1 MEANDGTE
9 STAERLAGK
18 NESRHIQNEK
28 LHTNKDCAEILS
40 GE

>member
-1 MEANDGTE
+1 MAQKAQQKEK
-9 STAERLAGK
+9 RLAGK